1 MSAALSA
8 SLAAS
13 STHAVTSG
21 SALSGALSNVGVGAG
36 ATDDRMEVAEAVLS
50 GAWRTLRA
58 AGFREA
64 EIQTL
69 FDQIADRPEDLA
81 RRLRKMANAAG

>member
-1 MSAALSA
+1 M
-8 SLAAS
+8 SLAMIP
-13 STHAVTSG
+13 
-21 SALSGALSNVGVGAG
+21 SADPRAPLSGALTGLGGAG
-36 ATDDRMEVAEAVLS
+36 RTEDRLEIAEAVLA

-58 AGFREA
+58 AGFHEA
-64 EIQTL
+64 EVQAL

>member
-1 MSAALSA
+1 MSIA
-8 SLAAS
+8 SVSLPS
-13 STHAVTSG
+13 SSSV
-21 SALSGALSNVGVGAG
+21 LSGALAG
-36 ATDDRMEVAEAVLS
+36 RAYRGLATEDRMEIAEAVLA

-58 AGFREA
+58 AGFHEA
-64 EIQTL
+64 EVQAL

>member
-1 MSAALSA
+1 MSAAMIQPDA
-8 SLAAS
+8 SR
-13 STHAVTSG
+13 
-21 SALSGALSNVGVGAG
+21 SALSGALSGVGAG
-36 ATDDRMEVAEAVLS
+36 GGTHDRMEVAEAVLA

-64 EIQTL
+64 EVQAL

>member
-1 MSAALSA
+1 MSAASF
-8 SLAAS
+8 
-13 STHAVTSG
+13 HADTSQ
-21 SALSGALSNVGVGAG
+21 SALSGALSSFGGSGLGARG
-36 ATDDRMEVAEAVLS
+36 APTQDRLEVAVAVLS

-64 EIQTL
+64 EVQAL

-81 RRLRKMANAAG
+81 RRLRKMANAIG

>member
-1 MSAALSA
+1 MSAALSQA
-8 SLAAS
+8 VS
-13 STHAVTSG
+13 SFPARVD
-21 SALSGALSNVGVGAG
+21 ALSGFNGTDLGGAG
-36 ATDDRMEVAEAVLS
+36 DRMEVAEAVLA

-58 AGFREA
+58 AGFGEA
-64 EIQTL
+64 EVQAL

>member
-1 MSAALSA
+1 M
-8 SLAAS
+8 SLAAQYPAS
-13 STHAVTSG
+13 QTPF
-21 SALSGALSNVGVGAG
+21 GVGLKLSEAYPEDG
-36 ATDDRMEVAEAVLS
+36 RLEIAEAVLA

-58 AGFREA
+58 AGFGEA
-64 EIQTL
+64 EVQAL